1 MDKKNIGSVF
11 ALYPTPAGVVGTID
25 ENGKLDWMLIG
36 HVGIISHKLLSLSL
50 HETHLTTQNA
60 IKTKKVSLNFL
71 NDAILER
78 ADYTGVVSGKR
89 VDKSEVFP
97 WHKGEAGMPVID
109 EADLTMELE
118 VVDDYPAEGFHNLIC
133 KVSNTYINPEML
145 DEKGK
150 IDYNKFKPIL
160 FEMPTYK
167 YVRTGEVVGDCMK
180 IGKEYKKKLEQK

>member
-25 ENGKLDWMLIG
+25 ENGKVDWMLIG

-50 HETHLTTQNA
+50 HETHMTTDVA
-60 IKTKKVSLNFL
+60 RHTKKVSLNFL

-78 ADYTGVVSGKR
+78 ADYTGIVSGKR

-97 WHKGEAGMPVID
+97 WHNGEAGTPVLD
-109 EADLTMELE
+109 ESDLTMELE
-118 VVDDYPAEGFHNLIC
+118 VVDDYQAEGFHNLIC

-167 YVRTGEVVGDCMK
+167 YVRTGEIVGDCMK
-180 IGKEYKKKLEQK
+180 IGKEYKKKLETK

>member
-1 MDKKNIGSVF
+1 MNKKNIGSVF

-71 NDAILER
+71 NDTILER

-97 WHKGEAGMPVID
+97 WHKGDAGMPVID

-118 VVDDYPAEGFHNLIC
+118 VIDDYQAEGFHNLIC

-180 IGKEYKKKLEQK
+180 IGKEYKKKLEGK